1 MEMNCPID
9 KNFIAFFQTLVEYGE
24 AEEKHD
30 IKEQERLLIQ
40 AQTILEKHREE
51 GEKWIRWVDGILEQ
65 EQN

>member
-1 MEMNCPID
+1 MNCPID

-30 IKEQERLLIQ
+30 IKEQERLFIQ

>member
-1 MEMNCPID
+1 MKMNCPID

-30 IKEQERLLIQ
+30 IKEQERLFIQ